1 MRQTAIIAWCLLVAG
16 SAAAQRPPNPIP
28 PGSPNLSQ
36 PIPSEPELLDPSL
49 SGMGILRGLR
59 TLYSTMPATGAP
71 PAEHPQPMR
80 SQGLPRGPASLE
92 LLPAT
97 NPELVSLEAQG
108 ASMTDVLRMIAKN
121 HGLNLVVGP
130 DVTGQ
135 VTLSVENAEL
145 DEVLD
150 AILGVAGFTWHRR
163 GNLLYVTRLS
173 AAVPMAAKMQGRE
186 LRVFSVNY
194 ISAAD
199 AEGVV
204 TGLLS
209 PVGKA
214 FISEADPLD
223 QTRTREILAV
233 EDIPEALARIEAY
246 LAQVDRPPRQV
257 LVEAHILQVV
267 LDDEHRHGINLGN
280 MMRAGGANIAFETL
294 GHANPDAKSGML
306 ITLKGNDVDAL
317 VEMIQSNTVSRTLAS
332 PKVLVANRQE
342 ANIQIGKRLS
352 YLTTTTTQTSTVQS
366 VQFLDTGVVLHVLP
380 VIGDDGHVLM
390 QIQPKVSGGQTNQ
403 NTGLPEEESTELS
416 TTVLLPD
423 GGGVVIGG
431 LIKEDDV
438 DSLSQVPGFSKLP
451 YVGRLFERKH
461 VTTHRTEIIVALV
474 TRVVPTVEMIRQHE
488 LEELHKVL
496 PPYAAAD
503 LQSSRSQNPDCI
515 VPEYLAPGLFAPA
528 FAAPP
533 QGAVPQPESRQY
545 ESLQLDPRQYESL
558 QYESPP
564 PAATPNPVL
573 VPRDGSTSVGP
584 PAAEMPLNAA
594 PPRPAPAGE
603 PPPFDSAAPGK
614 FFEGQWPEYIA
625 PVHSAPLFISPELFS
640 SERGLPQSEL
650 LESDWSEPRPIET
663 RKAATREAEKP
674 AQR

>member
-1 MRQTAIIAWCLLVAG
+1 MRQTAVIAWCLLVAG

-28 PGSPNLSQ
+28 TGSPILSQ
-36 PIPSEPELLDPSL
+36 PTLSDSHLIEPNRSGATRSGSDLLE
-49 SGMGILRGLR
+49 GLR
-59 TLYSTMPATGAP
+59 TLSPAMAPAGSPTGERAQEVRP
-71 PAEHPQPMR
+71 R
-80 SQGLPRGPASLE
+80 DVLRGPASLE

-97 NPELVSLEAQG
+97 ARELVSLDAQG
-108 ASMTDVLRMIAKN
+108 ASLTDVLRMIARN

-150 AILGVAGFTWHRR
+150 AILGVAGYTWHRR

-173 AAVPMAAKMQGRE
+173 ATVPIGAKLQGRQ

-199 AEGVV
+199 AEGVA

-209 PVGKA
+209 PVGKS
-214 FISEADPLD
+214 FISESDPLD

-257 LVEAHILQVV
+257 LIEAHILQVV
-267 LDDEHRHGINLGN
+267 LDDEHRHGINIGN
-280 MMRAGGANIAFETL
+280 MLRAGGANLSFETL
-294 GHANPDAKSGML
+294 GYANPDAKSGML
-306 ITLKGNDVDAL
+306 ITLQGNDVDSL

-380 VIGDDGHVLM
+380 VIGDDGQVLM

-403 NTGLPEEESTELS
+403 DTGLPEEESTELS

-431 LIKEDDV
+431 LIKEDDL
-438 DSLSQVPGFSKLP
+438 DSLSQVPWFSKLP
-451 YVGRLFERKH
+451 YVGRLFERKQ
-461 VTTHRTEIIVALV
+461 VTTQRTEIIIALV
-474 TRVVPTVEMIRQHE
+474 TRVVPTVEMTRHHE
-488 LEELHKVL
+488 LEELQRVL

-503 LQSSRSQNPDCI
+503 LRSSPPDDPECI
-515 VPEYLAPGLFAPA
+515 VPEYLAPELFAPQ
-528 FAAPP
+528 FAAPRMPAAVPP
-533 QGAVPQPESRQY
+533 QGAIPHY
-545 ESLQLDPRQYESL
+545 ESTPYESAPR
-558 QYESPP
+558 YEPPPP
-564 PAATPNPVL
+564 PAAPIPGPPPEADTPSADTPSADM
-573 VPRDGSTSVGP
+573 PPAGSPSADGS
-584 PAAEMPLNAA
+584 AAGL
-594 PPRPAPAGE
+594 
-603 PPPFDSAAPGK
+603 
-614 FFEGQWPEYIA
+614 WPEGVA
-625 PVHSAPLFISPELFS
+625 PVYTAPRFISPELFS

-650 LESDWSEPRPIET
+650 LESDWSEPRPIEA
-663 RKAATREAEKP
+663 RQAAMQETGTNAAEKP